1 MPSRLRRAPCAALGA
16 TLVLL
21 VCTASALEGQ
31 RTISRTA
38 PASVTISV
46 QYRDEPGGPMAI
58 VKRAFVCVGDS
69 TDTKRYG
76 VKQMLNDAGEIVF
89 SVPYGASILVT
100 AYNEEG
106 GRNRYTIGSRVA
118 TTVRSRS
125 QRVPVIWNGWE
136 RGMTCDRP
144 VLSKSLPGGDEAPRL
159 RATLRTLPQ
168 TLSRTRDIEI
178 LTTTR
183 SGTAYL
189 EVGGIPRQF
198 RISQRSDFAG
208 AAWQD
213 ARVLPSPTGENL
225 MRAIPFELAGGDG
238 RKTIYVQLRNDAGV
252 SPASQ
257 VVVNYVDLYTCRLR
271 YQRAPN
277 ALERLTMAEE
287 TLAVVRGQSKTL
299 DVAWPSANEGKPG
312 YGMHL
317 RWAKNAADHPIEL
330 TVGGGLVWNKV
341 TLDRNESRSFKADLR
356 AVRCP

>member
-1 MPSRLRRAPCAALGA
+1 MRPRPPRPPCAVLA
-16 TLVLL
+16 TLTLL
-21 VCTASALEGQ
+21 GCTASALEGQ
-31 RTISRTA
+31 RTVSRTA
-38 PASVTISV
+38 PATVTVSV
-46 QYRDEPGGPMAI
+46 QYRAEPRGPLET

-76 VKQMLNDAGEIVF
+76 VKQMSNETGEIAF

-100 AYNEEG
+100 AYIEVG
-106 GRNRYTIGSRVA
+106 SRDRYTIGGRVA
-118 TTVRSRS
+118 ATVHSRS

-136 RGMTCDRP
+136 RGMTCNRP
-144 VLSKSLPGGDEAPRL
+144 VLSKSLPGSDEPPRL

-178 LTTTR
+178 LTTTT
-183 SGTAYL
+183 SGTSYL
-189 EVGGIPRQF
+189 EVAGVPAQF
-198 RISQRSDFAG
+198 RISQRSDFSDAE
-208 AAWQD
+208 WQD
-213 ARVLPSPTGENL
+213 ARVIPSPTGKNL
-225 MRAIPFELAGGDG
+225 MRAIPYELTGGDG

-252 SPASQ
+252 SPVSQ
-257 VVVNYVDLYTCRLR
+257 VVINFVDIYTCRLR

-287 TLAVVRGQSKTL
+287 TLTVARGQSRTL

-317 RWAKNAADHPIEL
+317 RWAKNSGDHPIEL
-330 TVGGGLVWNKV
+330 TVGGGLVWNQV
-341 TLDRNESRSFKADLR
+341 TLEPNKSRSFQADLR